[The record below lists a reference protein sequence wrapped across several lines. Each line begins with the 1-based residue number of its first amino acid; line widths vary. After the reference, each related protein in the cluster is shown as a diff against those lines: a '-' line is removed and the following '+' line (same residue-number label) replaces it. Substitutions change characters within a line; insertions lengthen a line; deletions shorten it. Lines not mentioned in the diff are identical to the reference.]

1 MCDVFF
7 CCCCVCLQTQIFK
20 TADKQYE
27 GEFSLLWKEAI
38 WLIKT
43 RTSTMCTLL
52 DLTKIWKEP
61 MRRRECCS
69 IKGNNLIYISLYYSA
84 IHQHMVFKR
93 NVFYFKK
100 IQGQIQRLAHKAKS
114 LQRSVKQLPVVISIV
129 LLSLCLDPPLTLH
142 ESPEGQQM

>member
-1 MCDVFF
+1 MNVLTLQKKARNGKLSGQSIIRFYNNKS
-7 CCCCVCLQTQIFK
+7 CCVYLQTQIFK

-52 DLTKIWKEP
+52 DLTKIWKET

-84 IHQHMVFKR
+84 IHQYMVFKR

-100 IQGQIQRLAHKAKS
+100 IQAQIQRLAHKAKS
-114 LQRSVKQLPVVISIV
+114 LQGSVK
-129 LLSLCLDPPLTLH
+129 
-142 ESPEGQQM
+142 